1 MSGHKMVYV
10 GKDKKMTL
18 EQCHFCQN
26 LNLMDCRSCLLNIP
40 QTAENCNK
48 YQAIAQ
54 AQVAK
59 RMQYLL
65 QHIGFPIECNQQTA
79 LFKKLKDILG
89 CEYLSD
95 IRNKYTLN
103 TAKNSVAELELSP
116 YSAFELADLAEYLY
130 GVNLYRA
137 NKSVIINFLKKKGKV
152 PI

>member
-40 QTAENCNK
+40 QTAENCK
-48 YQAIAQ
+48 EYQAIAQ

-79 LFKKLKDILG
+79 LFEKLKDLAANTYRTSAIN
-89 CEYLSD
+89 
-95 IRNKYTLN
+95 IR
-103 TAKNSVAELELSP
+103 
-116 YSAFELADLAEYLY
+116 
-130 GVNLYRA
+130 
-137 NKSVIINFLKKKGKV
+137 
-152 PI
+152 

>member
-1 MSGHKMVYV
+1 
-10 GKDKKMTL
+10 
-18 EQCHFCQN
+18 
-26 LNLMDCRSCLLNIP
+26 
-40 QTAENCNK
+40 
-48 YQAIAQ
+48 
-54 AQVAK
+54 
-59 RMQYLL
+59 MQYLL

-79 LFKKLKDILG
+79 LFEKLKDILG
-89 CEYLSD
+89 CEYLSN

-103 TAKNSVAELELSP
+103 TAKNAASELELSP

>member
-40 QTAENCNK
+40 QTAKNCNK

-65 QHIGFPIECNQQTA
+65 QHIGFPIGCSEKTS
-79 LFKKLKDILG
+79 LFEKLKDMLG

-95 IRNKYTLN
+95 IRHKCSLN
-103 TAKNSVAELELSP
+103 TAKNAASELELSP